1 MATQTGGIRVLL
13 VDDQRMVREGIR
25 SLLESIESIDV
36 VGEACNGAE
45 AIACV
50 GELNPQVVVMDINMP
65 KMDGLAATRLV
76 RRHYPSVA
84 VLGLSVTEDSY
95 HKTAMVKAGAFRV
108 MTKGMHG
115 LDELRQKSK
124 RQPLPCNCSPGRGS
138 RLLYPVQGVSLPC
151 SRFFNSSDGLTVGVA
166 DLPSLSE

>member
-50 GELNPQVVVMDINMP
+50 GTLNPQVVVMDINMP

-76 RRHYPSVA
+76 SPS
-84 VLGLSVTEDSY
+84 
-95 HKTAMVKAGAFRV
+95 
-108 MTKGMHG
+108 TKVPPG
-115 LDELRQKSK
+115 
-124 RQPLPCNCSPGRGS
+124 QPLAAPHRRIHR
-138 RLLYPVQGVSLPC
+138 RLPDLAQGHLPA
-151 SRFFNSSDGLTVGVA
+151 RTNPQHRRQLVGGV
-166 DLPSLSE
+166 